1 MSYILDALRKADA
14 ERERGA
20 VPDLHAQLLPPGRPE
35 FEAEPV
41 RSSPLLWLGAGL
53 LLAIGAGVLWWVMGD
68 GDPAAPVPLA
78 ATPALPAP
86 VAVAV
91 PAASM
96 PVATANT
103 GAEAPQSVLQSA
115 TQSTPQSA
123 PSPESAVPQPMP
135 KAAAKPKPLASAPAA
150 TALQPKTRPA
160 ALAKA
165 ASAPA
170 NQPPV
175 APARL
180 PTLADLPADLRQQVP
195 PLAIGGSVY
204 SPQASVRMVIVNGQ
218 VFQEGNSLGSELK
231 LEQIRPKTAVF
242 SIRGQRFEVPL

>member
-20 VPDLHAQLLPPGRPE
+20 VPDLHAQLLPPGRSE
-35 FEAEPV
+35 FDAEPV
-41 RSSPLLWLGAGL
+41 RSSLLLWLGAGL
-53 LLAIGAGVLWWVMGD
+53 LLAIGAGVVWWAMGGSD
-68 GDPAAPVPLA
+68 SAAPVPMV

-86 VAVAV
+86 ATVAV

-96 PVATANT
+96 PVATANI
-103 GAEAPQSVLQSA
+103 GAEAPQA
-115 TQSTPQSA
+115 APQPA
-123 PSPESAVPQPMP
+123 PSSESAVPQPTP
-135 KAAAKPKPLASAPAA
+135 KAAARPKALASAPAA
-150 TALQPKTRPA
+150 TTAQPRIRPA
-160 ALAKA
+160 ASAKA

-170 NQPPV
+170 NQSPA
-175 APARL
+175 APARP

-218 VFQEGNSLGSELK
+218 VFQEGNSLAPELK